1 MKEKLIIDTLKNYEL
16 FKNEEF
22 ISLKKLKNQGFNNTN
37 YMLTTSKQVYLIRK
51 FQSNLSLDRKL
62 EFEICLEAY
71 KKKIGAKP
79 LLLDEKNFLIICNFL
94 EGKHKYRLKKQEIR
108 KVALLLK
115 KIHQIKMSTK
125 FFNKKRDFVLCHH
138 DLNPKNFIFS
148 KDIKLIDWEYARFDD
163 RYFDLATV
171 VIEFNLNKKEEKL
184 FLKTYFQNPFKI
196 DRNKISFF
204 KVKYFT
210 LCIDW
215 FSKQNHQKEK
225 IKYKKQLCEY
235 NKR

>member
-1 MKEKLIIDTLKNYEL
+1 MKKKLIIDTLKNYEL

-22 ISLKKLKNQGFNNTN
+22 ISLKKLTQQGFNNTN
-37 YMLTTSKQVYLIRK
+37 YILTTSKQTYLIRK
-51 FQSNLSLDRKL
+51 FQTNLSMNRKL
-62 EFEICLEAY
+62 EFKICLEVY
-71 KKKIGAKP
+71 KKGIGAKP
-79 LLLDEKNFLIICNFL
+79 FLLDEKNTLIICDFL
-94 EGKHKYRLKKQEIR
+94 EGTHKYKLKNQEI
-108 KVALLLK
+108 KEVALLLK
-115 KIHQIKMSTK
+115 KLHQIQIRNK
-125 FFNKKRDFVLCHH
+125 FFNHTKDFVLCHH